1 MNTQKNSLSKE
12 TKDLSKK
19 DKKGKTIFIMNGSL
33 TIISL
38 ISLILAVYFYFS
50 GENHELTLLFC
61 GIAFVVSMIV
71 NFIPREEKTD
81 S

>member
-1 MNTQKNSLSKE
+1 MDTEKNNLSKE

-19 DKKGKTIFIMNGSL
+19 DKKEKTIFIM
-33 TIISL
+33 IVISF

-61 GIAFVVSMIV
+61 GITFVVSMIV
-71 NFIPREEKTD
+71 NFIPKRGKD
-81 S
+81 R